1 MQRTLR
7 GDSARWPHGP
17 GTQMGHRPEPWP
29 LTVPSGP
36 SSLEGSICG
45 DSGHSPP
52 SSSFSHV
59 PGGHVCLGFS
69 HTPLISS
76 PGPTPSPGFICCPVS
91 HRRLETSCLM
101 PAPFPP
107 WHSCPKPWSSPGS
120 PRPCV
125 LANTHLLPED
135 GLRPPAPRPGTP
147 LGGLLRPQGPA
158 CGSSSLLSCTSHVA
172 VTEPS
177 RCLSSRR
184 SSAREGT
191 CPLLEGMRSSD

>member
-1 MQRTLR
+1 MVLAPRWDTDQNPGPSLSLLVPAPWREA
-7 GDSARWPHGP
+7 SAETP
-17 GTQMGHRPEPWP
+17 GTRLPRHR
-29 LTVPSGP
+29 
-36 SSLEGSICG
+36 
-45 DSGHSPP
+45 SPM
-52 SSSFSHV
+52 FL
-59 PGGHVCLGFS
+59 GGHVHLGFS

-184 SSAREGT
+184 SSEREGT

>member
-1 MQRTLR
+1 MIFACKGPCAVTLHGGPMVLAPR
-7 GDSARWPHGP
+7 WDTDPGPSLSLLVPAPWREASAETP
-17 GTQMGHRPEPWP
+17 GTRLPRHRPPMF
-29 LTVPSGP
+29 L
-36 SSLEGSICG
+36 
-45 DSGHSPP
+45 
-52 SSSFSHV
+52 
-59 PGGHVCLGFS
+59 GGHVHLGFS

-135 GLRPPAPRPGTP
+135 GLRPPRPPGREPPWAAFCGPRARPVAPR
-147 LGGLLRPQGPA
+147 
-158 CGSSSLLSCTSHVA
+158 LSC
-172 VTEPS
+172 
-177 RCLSSRR
+177 R
-184 SSAREGT
+184 ARLT
-191 CPLLEGMRSSD
+191 LQ